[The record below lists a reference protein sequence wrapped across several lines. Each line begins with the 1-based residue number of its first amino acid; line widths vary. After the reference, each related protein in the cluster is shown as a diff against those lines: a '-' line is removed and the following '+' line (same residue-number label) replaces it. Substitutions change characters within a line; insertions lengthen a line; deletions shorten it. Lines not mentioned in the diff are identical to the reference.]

1 MYDCIPQEHHILL
14 DLLFSQV
21 PDFRQLS
28 DCIMA
33 YIMAIT
39 VREIYRDREKRREEG
54 EREYSVGERREK
66 KEKREERI

>member
-33 YIMAIT
+33 IT
-39 VREIYRDREKRREEG
+39 VREIYRDREKRWEEG

>member
-28 DCIMA
+28 DC
-33 YIMAIT
+33 IMAIT